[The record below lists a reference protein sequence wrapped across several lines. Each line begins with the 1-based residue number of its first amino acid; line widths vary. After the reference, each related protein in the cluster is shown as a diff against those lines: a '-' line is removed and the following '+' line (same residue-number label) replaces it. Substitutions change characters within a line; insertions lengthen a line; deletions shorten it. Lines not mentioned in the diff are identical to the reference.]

1 MKSDFWGMKSDFWGM
16 ESDFWGMESDGKDD
30 ITNFLNCH
38 EFSLDWSGRKD
49 AISIL
54 IIIMIT
60 GIGREVET

>member
-1 MKSDFWGMKSDFWGM
+1 
-16 ESDFWGMESDGKDD
+16 MESDGKDD

-54 IIIMIT
+54 IIIMIA
-60 GIGREVET
+60 GIVREVET